1 MGRGFLDI
9 PGVVWLGKG
18 YPKET
23 ILSTEIEVLFML
35 SAVKRFLIGRPLKSG
50 QLGEQKLNKTKALA
64 ILSSDA
70 LSSVAY
76 GPEQILL
83 VLVTVSAV
91 AFWYTIPIGIG
102 ILILL
107 LALIL
112 SYRQII
118 FAYPHG
124 GGAYVV
130 SKKNLGINPGLIAG
144 GSLLVDYILTVAVSV
159 SSGTDAITSA
169 FPGLHPYNV
178 VIACALV
185 VLITILNLR
194 GITESASILAYPVYL
209 FVLALFILI
218 GVGLYKIATGQ
229 VPPTL
234 HAPIGT
240 PVAGISLFLL
250 LRAFASGSSAL
261 TGVEAI
267 SNAIPNFRDPAPN
280 NASKTLMAMG
290 TLLAILFA
298 GIVFLAYYYGIVP
311 NEKETVVSQIASTTF
326 GRSFLYYF
334 IQATTALILVLAANT
349 GYSAFP
355 LLAVNLAK
363 DKYIARMFTVR
374 GDRLGYSNGIMFL
387 ATASIIL
394 IIAFKGRTEHLI
406 PLYAV
411 GVFIPFTLAQTGM
424 LVKWIREKPKGW
436 LGKLI
441 INFVGALISFTVMMI
456 FFITKFG
463 QVWPVLIFLPLIV
476 YIFHAVKRHYEA
488 VGDQLRITTCE
499 PALPV
504 EGNVMI
510 VPVAGITHVV
520 ENSINYAKSLSPDQ
534 IIAVYVAYDRESE
547 RKMEEKWKQWQPDIR
562 LVTLLSPYRSI
573 IQPLTK
579 FVDTVEYKASESHYR
594 VTVLIPQF
602 IPKKSW
608 HNILHNQSSLL
619 IRAFLLYRKNIIV
632 TTVPYH
638 LKK

>member
-1 MGRGFLDI
+1 
-9 PGVVWLGKG
+9 
-18 YPKET
+18 
-23 ILSTEIEVLFML
+23 ML

-499 PALPV
+499 PAVPV